1 MDLRVCPYEVPGGGV
16 CRDKEC
22 GELHLSEVTKEPSDA
37 EVAAFVHGM
46 LPRPWSGRCDV
57 RAIEIALEGV
67 RLHGGATDVDGRVRE
82 ALGGLGIP
90 ILT

>member
-1 MDLRVCPYEVPGGGV
+1 MCVVGGLA
-16 CRDKEC
+16 D
-22 GELHLSEVTKEPSDA
+22 T
-37 EVAAFVHGM
+37 EVAAYLHEN

-67 RLHGGATDVDGRVRE
+67 RLRGGATDVDGRVRE

-90 ILT
+90 MT